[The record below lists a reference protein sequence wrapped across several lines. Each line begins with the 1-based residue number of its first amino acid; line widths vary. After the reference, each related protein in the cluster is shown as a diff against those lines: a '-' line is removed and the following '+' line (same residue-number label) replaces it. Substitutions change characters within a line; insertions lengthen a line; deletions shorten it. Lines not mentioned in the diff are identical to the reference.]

1 MPLLTLDHLS
11 TAFGHVPLLD
21 DASLQIEPGERI
33 AMVGRNGTGK
43 STLLKIIAGDLE
55 PDAGTV
61 WRGPGVKISRLP
73 QDVPDESK
81 DETGDTRTTHEIVAE
96 GVHGLDEEEWQRGCA
111 WIRSSTAWG

>member
-33 AMVGRNGTGK
+33 AVVGRNGTGK

-61 WRGPGVKISRLP
+61 WRGPGVNVSRLP
-73 QDVPDESK
+73 QDVIEEK
-81 DETGDTRTTHEIVAE
+81 AGTGDTRTTHEIVAE
-96 GVHGLDEEEWQRGCA
+96 GVHGLDEEE
-111 WIRSSTAWG
+111 